1 MQSFYSII
9 SISPN
14 PVSNDQV
21 AIGLVAGADD
31 RLTYRFA
38 EWKIARLRGLL
49 QISPLNLK
57 SLLSQIATRLEVTND
72 GSLLSPTSIHS
83 DYFHYLNQYSHGLIR
98 FSTPVH
104 LPAPVSEQDFL
115 SLYRM
120 FVDHGASL
128 PVTAIT
134 EPEPKA
140 AFKSKIRSTLV
151 LPLKD
156 KVHTEFKLS
165 GKLLPG
171 IYFDL
176 EVDCIG
182 QNGKIYAAKS
192 LDLNNV
198 GFATNDKHL
207 THFNTVMN
215 VLSMKFP
222 TGEKN
227 AYFVIADEPI
237 QIDSQAHQQ
246 WKAMRKM
253 SWLKLVP
260 SKNASEV
267 SDLILRSNAKKF
279 LS

>member
-21 AIGLVAGADD
+21 AIGLVVGTGDQ
-31 RLTYRFA
+31 LTYRFA

-49 QISPLNLK
+49 QISPQNLK
-57 SLLSQIATRLEVTND
+57 SLLSQITTRLEAANTGN
-72 GSLLSPTSIHS
+72 LLPHTPINSA
-83 DYFHYLNQYSHGLIR
+83 YFEYLNQYSHGLIR
-98 FSTPVH
+98 FSTPEQ
-104 LPAPVSEQDFL
+104 LPVPVSEQDFL
-115 SLYRM
+115 SLYQM
-120 FVDHGASL
+120 FVDQGPSRELA
-128 PVTAIT
+128 VIAT
-134 EPEPKA
+134 PEPRA
-140 AFKSKIRSTLV
+140 AFKSRIKSTLV

-156 KVHTEFKLS
+156 RVHTEFKLS

-198 GFATNDKHL
+198 GFPTNDKHL
-207 THFNTVMN
+207 NHFNTVIN
-215 VLSMKFP
+215 VLNAKFR

-227 AYFVIADEPI
+227 AYFVIADEPSLS
-237 QIDSQAHQQ
+237 DSPAHQQ
-246 WKAMRKM
+246 WEAIQKM
-253 SWLKLVP
+253 PWLKLVP
-260 SKNASEV
+260 SKNAAEV